1 MNCDLKRLNLKRKM
15 SDNTYFDGTNIN
27 NIQYRRKKRRLN
39 MPYIRDISLPCEP
52 TNKKIKQQLKK
63 KIDDGTYNSGEKIVP
78 QRYEKIFISSENQT
92 ITKKEVHI
100 EGRKISL
107 KDIRLNMFK
116 DHEIFMKVRN
126 DNELEALSQRQI
138 VDALDN
144 IKEYKDEY
152 DTLTKKELINIL
164 KTYERTR
171 NLMFW
176 HDCSSISNHTHF
188 LVTVSVMYDTAI
200 FLSSFEYKQ
209 KYGEDINVQ
218 SEVEKPYLYI
228 LGRCP
233 SNDQQ
238 LLYSDDRINDIL
250 QLSNP
255 LEFKGTPILDVARIF
270 KGDNPAAQLEAGH
283 QKGGN
288 YFCWAC
294 NMHADLSNN
303 ISISLSFPYTSLQNR
318 IDHIN
323 ASNTSQLAVN
333 QGKTKLYSFLK
344 KDQIEQELYERNIQF
359 PLNTSVKKLKELL
372 ANEMHG
378 VQGLPALLFKKPGS
392 SLTQLNLLH
401 YEILNNEPMHD
412 ISNHI
417 KNIFDELPY
426 LVEKKDKK
434 IVENIIKSSFNG
446 IEAKNAANYRKSL
459 LIVTNWFLEHYKVDH
474 FVFKFL
480 LTLCEIQN
488 ILYMPEES
496 RSTHSILRLINT
508 TFVHAIIIKE
518 HLEANL
524 KNSKRKFFGAY
535 YHSITSHAPLQYR
548 LFAGRTSNVEK
559 EEAMFQ
565 NLKLS
570 TKTSSNHHSDN
581 VIFNAIIRN
590 QAKKY
595 LNEGKKL
602 CDGVSILHKFYQPLH
617 SLFNDTK
624 ISFTWIEKNSNEY
637 QKLLEK
643 SADYLVEDINV
654 WWKEVE
660 DGVVFFDINYP
671 NNSKKIFTHFRSSSM
686 QQQSEYLEKC
696 WKHCLENKHKIPAY
710 KITVNANVFYLDTLQ
725 YFQIFNTEN
734 ISRNSIIPLDII
746 LI

>member
-1 MNCDLKRLNLKRKM
+1 ITPANGGQVLKKLLESMNCDLKRLNLKRKM
-15 SDNTYFDGTNIN
+15 SDNTYLDGTNIN

-39 MPYIRDISLPCEP
+39 LPYIRDISLPCEP
-52 TNKKIKQQLKK
+52 TNKEIKQQLKK
-63 KIDDGTYNSGEKIVP
+63 KIDDGTYNSGEKIVL
-78 QRYEKIFISSENQT
+78 
-92 ITKKEVHI
+92 I

-126 DNELEALSQRQI
+126 DNELEALSRQQI

-144 IKEYKDEY
+144 IQEYKDEF
-152 DTLTKKELINIL
+152 DTLTKNELINIL

-209 KYGEDINVQ
+209 KYGEEINVQ
-218 SEVEKPYLYI
+218 AEVEKPYLYI

-255 LEFKGTPILDVARIF
+255 LGFKGTPILDVARIF

-303 ISISLSFPYTSLQNR
+303 ISISLSFPYTSLQSR

-333 QGKTKLYSFLK
+333 QGKTKLYSCLK
-344 KDQIEQELYERNIQF
+344 KDQIEQELYERNIQYPF
-359 PLNTSVKKLKELL
+359 NTSVKKLKELL

-378 VQGLPALLFKKPGS
+378 VQGMPALILKKPGF

-426 LVEKKDKK
+426 L
-434 IVENIIKSSFNG
+434 
-446 IEAKNAANYRKSL
+446 L
-459 LIVTNWFLEHYKVDH
+459 LATSPVTSCSYERSILNLHR
-474 FVFKFL
+474 FK
-480 LTLCEIQN
+480 TW
-488 ILYMPEES
+488 S
-496 RSTHSILRLINT
+496 RSTMSGDRL
-508 TFVHAIIIKE
+508 V
-518 HLEANL
+518 
-524 KNSKRKFFGAY
+524 
-535 YHSITSHAPLQYR
+535 
-548 LFAGRTSNVEK
+548 
-559 EEAMFQ
+559 
-565 NLKLS
+565 
-570 TKTSSNHHSDN
+570 
-581 VIFNAIIRN
+581 
-590 QAKKY
+590 
-595 LNEGKKL
+595 
-602 CDGVSILHKFYQPLH
+602 
-617 SLFNDTK
+617 
-624 ISFTWIEKNSNEY
+624 
-637 QKLLEK
+637 
-643 SADYLVEDINV
+643 
-654 WWKEVE
+654 
-660 DGVVFFDINYP
+660 
-671 NNSKKIFTHFRSSSM
+671 
-686 QQQSEYLEKC
+686 
-696 WKHCLENKHKIPAY
+696 
-710 KITVNANVFYLDTLQ
+710 
-725 YFQIFNTEN
+725 
-734 ISRNSIIPLDII
+734 
-746 LI
+746 